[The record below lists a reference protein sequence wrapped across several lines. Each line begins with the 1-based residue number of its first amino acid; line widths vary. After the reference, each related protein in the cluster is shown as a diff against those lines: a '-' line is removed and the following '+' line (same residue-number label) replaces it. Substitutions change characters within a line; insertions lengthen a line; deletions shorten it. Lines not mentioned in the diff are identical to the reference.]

1 MLLGACGN
9 APWVMWSHSPDHVI
23 MLSRSWCVSPLQ
35 DANLMAKEYLLF
47 YARLKGVKWSREK
60 AVVERALRQ
69 VCSYTVVNDLNL
81 IVTHIPLTLH
91 TLTCTT
97 LHALTYASLTLHT
110 LTCHPHY
117 TPSHTHHPH
126 YTPSHI
132 YYTACTPSLVPPM
145 LHTLTCT
152 THPHT
157 CTKVNL
163 CDARKWKSKA
173 LLYYLCAPN
182 SEFDCEPRYVNG
194 YVHVWALWIVSCK
207 SRLFHHIRLRLEWLW
222 EFSIIHTL
230 SRFSSISASSCESL
244 PNPNP
249 NFDLNPT
256 E

>member
-1 MLLGACGN
+1 MDPLN
-9 APWVMWSHSPDHVI
+9 IQVFSHTS
-23 MLSRSWCVSPLQ
+23 
-35 DANLMAKEYLLF
+35 
-47 YARLKGVKWSREK
+47 
-60 AVVERALRQ
+60 
-69 VCSYTVVNDLNL
+69 
-81 IVTHIPLTLH
+81 
-91 TLTCTT
+91 TLTAT
-97 LHALTYASLTLHT
+97 LYVCKCWPHLLIYKLAIVMTFSQQLSVMSKNLHRQIWRYRIFP
-110 LTCHPHY
+110 C
-117 TPSHTHHPH
+117 S
-126 YTPSHI
+126 
-132 YYTACTPSLVPPM
+132 
-145 LHTLTCT
+145 
-152 THPHT
+152 HT

-163 CDARKWKSKA
+163 CDARKCKSKA